1 MTAAPADAARE
12 GDGEGR
18 GAPPPAGA
26 AGLRLDK
33 WLWHARFV
41 KSRGLAAKLV
51 SETGVRVNG
60 TRAAKPAAAVRPGDV
75 LTFAL
80 GRHVRVIRILA
91 LGTRR
96 GPAPEAQALYDDLD
110 PPAPRAAEPEPGT
123 PAPAAAREPGA
134 GRPTKAQRRALDRQ
148 RDGEG

>member
-1 MTAAPADAARE
+1 M
-12 GDGEGR
+12 
-18 GAPPPAGA
+18 
-26 AGLRLDK
+26 
-33 WLWHARFV
+33 
-41 KSRGLAAKLV
+41 
-51 SETGVRVNG
+51 
-60 TRAAKPAAAVRPGDV
+60 
-75 LTFAL
+75 
-80 GRHVRVIRILA
+80 IRILA

-134 GRPTKAQRRALDRQ
+134 GRPTKAQRRALDRL

>member
-1 MTAAPADAARE
+1 MTAAAAEVSDAD
-12 GDGEGR
+12 GG
-18 GAPPPAGA
+18 GAPSPSGAGS

-41 KSRGLAAKLV
+41 KSRSLAAKLV
-51 SETGVRVNG
+51 SESGVRVNG
-60 TRAAKPAAAVRPGDV
+60 TRASKPAAAVRPGDV
-75 LTFAL
+75 LTFVL
-80 GRHVRVIRILA
+80 GRHVRVIRILD

-110 PPAPRAAEPEPGT
+110 PPAARAAEPDPDV
-123 PAPAAAREPGA
+123 PAPAAERERGA
-134 GRPTKAQRRALDRQ
+134 GRPTKAERRALDRL

>member
-1 MTAAPADAARE
+1 MTAAPADLSDDA
-12 GDGEGR
+12 GG
-18 GAPPPAGA
+18 GAPPPGSS
-26 AGLRLDK
+26 GLRLDK
-33 WLWHARFV
+33 WLWQARFV

-51 SETGVRVNG
+51 SESGGRVNG
-60 TRAAKPAAAVRPGDV
+60 TRAAKPAASVRPGDV

-80 GRHVRVIRILA
+80 GRQIRVIRILA

-110 PPAPRAAEPEPGT
+110 PPAPRNAPPDPDT

-134 GRPTKAQRRALDRQ
+134 GRPTKAQRRALDRL
-148 RDGEG
+148 RDGDP